1 MNDKFFST
9 RQISIIAIL
18 AAISAVLLM
27 INFPIYLF
35 PGFYKIDFSD
45 LPCLLCGFA
54 FGPLSGI
61 MCVFVSRILNII
73 LEGGS
78 ETAYIGELASL
89 LITISFVLISS
100 IIYKTNHSKKGAI
113 YSLIIGVLVSSAISM
128 VINYFVLL
136 PMYENLMNISLDAI
150 VSVASKTIPFV
161 KDKLSF
167 VLFCTLP
174 FNIIKGT
181 VNSLIIIFIYKR
193 ISPLIK
199 GTNN

>member
-1 MNDKFFST
+1 MDKKIFST

-18 AAISAVLLM
+18 AALSAVLLM
-27 INFPIYLF
+27 INFPIYFF

-61 MCVFVSRILNII
+61 TCVVISRIINII

-89 LITISFVLISS
+89 LITASFVLVSS
-100 IIYKTNHSKKGAI
+100 FVYRKKHSKIGAI
-113 YSLIIGVLVSSAISM
+113 YSLIAGVIVSSLISM
-128 VINYFVLL
+128 IINYFILL
-136 PMYENLMNISLDAI
+136 PMYESLMNISIDLI
-150 VSVASKTIPFV
+150 VEMASKTIPLV
-161 KDKLSF
+161 KDRFSF
-167 VLFCTLP
+167 IIFCTLP
-174 FNIIKGT
+174 FNIIKST
-181 VNSLIIIFIYKR
+181 INSLIIIFVYKR

-199 GTNN
+199 GTDN